1 MLPSWVPRV
10 TNGDHTTLRG
20 AGGQRVR
27 RTKLYTHTGRR
38 EHDGPTVVGTTCR
51 PVTVSH
57 VVPTYS
63 TYVTHSRHLHTTVR
77 VSYLRPTSYGVA
89 RVPLDTLLPTRRVGY
104 VRIFQHTLLLE
115 HSATITLR
123 SRGGHTLTKRSVD
136 VQLSGCHCCCRL
148 SCLLSTGGDI
158 TFLPKRDQS
167 AAGRAAR
174 GMHRALCARARAR
187 GLAAASY
194 GGHLGMSER
203 GVVLVRC
210 VCGETRF
217 PQVRGSTFNALASQA
232 DGQQI
237 ACVSGALQQAV
248 EC

>member
-1 MLPSWVPRV
+1 VQPKSVPRTRRNTIFGSGSMCWVAVTAMLPSWVPRV

-104 VRIFQHTLLLE
+104 VRIFQHF
-115 HSATITLR
+115 
-123 SRGGHTLTKRSVD
+123 G
-136 VQLSGCHCCCRL
+136 
-148 SCLLSTGGDI
+148 
-158 TFLPKRDQS
+158 
-167 AAGRAAR
+167 
-174 GMHRALCARARAR
+174 
-187 GLAAASY
+187 GLATPSVTLSIASRRRRWPALNW
-194 GGHLGMSER
+194 GGQIWEKDKN
-203 GVVLVRC
+203 
-210 VCGETRF
+210 
-217 PQVRGSTFNALASQA
+217 STM
-232 DGQQI
+232 
-237 ACVSGALQQAV
+237 
-248 EC
+248 